1 MASIELYLWSRCG
14 HDGDG
19 YESDY
24 MISDDDYSAIVDLIV
39 EHCAGGQL
47 NGSGFTYDVLQYKL
61 PELYAELEIETT
73 EEIRSSLIESAE
85 DWFDEET
92 EECTI
97 EEYIDNY
104 YSWGFY
110 ISDNFI
116 SEVLADK

>member
-1 MASIELYLWSRCG
+1 
-14 HDGDG
+14 
-19 YESDY
+19 
-24 MISDDDYSAIVDLIV
+24 
-39 EHCAGGQL
+39 
-47 NGSGFTYDVLQYKL
+47 LQYKL
-61 PELYAELEIETT
+61 PELYAELETETT

-92 EECTI
+92 EEFTK